1 LYGKHLDS
9 RVVELSTDTA
19 RKGNTMHT
27 VYKDSAREIVSFDTL
42 SIASVYAPALAN
54 DDETGLTDDESA
66 MLDRWE
72 RDYLKK
78 AREACND
85 ESAAL
90 IFNFPDSESN
100 FTRDAVS
107 GLLADCLDVEVYV
120 DKARQ

>member
-1 LYGKHLDS
+1 
-9 RVVELSTDTA
+9 
-19 RKGNTMHT
+19 MHT